1 MATGT
6 FPIDTEKWETGID
19 ATATDIREVKAF
31 VDWRLSVYKEN
42 RWKGFD
48 LWESFVDDFES
59 FTKGILDG
67 LGKDRLKTIREYLR
81 ENGVYVRKEA
91 RKSIAEGLLGA
102 IHEQTPSKWP
112 ADDPAPSLSSP
123 STASVQTVQ
132 PSNTPSTQTIPAQI
146 NQPTTKTVHDGPA
159 QITQAIDQLALQG
172 SFGREIANLT
182 KFYTDE
188 VKYSGEQDNFDF
200 KFEIFQNYCLRAG
213 VPKQAYIIA
222 VPTMLRGP
230 ALKYYFTHLKD
241 LNLLENVCAGL
252 KSYFEGDEYKRD
264 ILSKW
269 NAITLKQVA
278 TQEGLDTGQA
288 FQKLIDEMW
297 QLQRGLAKDLQ
308 NDTTFY
314 NKLLTACQDV
324 SACKPACF
332 RPATTLAG
340 LISDIKSS
348 IATYGKQ
355 EIGQF
360 YTDRRYHPS
369 NRNKDSNKGKKCFVC
384 GKSGCWSTN
393 HTKDEKDRRIRQYIS
408 DFEGGN
414 EDDDDNQG
422 DAFITEFG
430 PVNGRKAFDQLANN
444 ATLHALTGSIEGKE
458 SQEASNFYF
467 DVEPCSDYHDD
478 PEAEAFW
485 TEFAREKG

>member
-81 ENGVYVRKEA
+81 KNGVYVRKEA

-102 IHEQTPSKWP
+102 IHEQ
-112 ADDPAPSLSSP
+112 
-123 STASVQTVQ
+123 
-132 PSNTPSTQTIPAQI
+132 
-146 NQPTTKTVHDGPA
+146 TTKTVHDGPA

-485 TEFAREKG
+485 TEFA

>member
-1 MATGT
+1 
-6 FPIDTEKWETGID
+6 
-19 ATATDIREVKAF
+19 
-31 VDWRLSVYKEN
+31 
-42 RWKGFD
+42 
-48 LWESFVDDFES
+48 LWESFVDDFET
-59 FTKGILDG
+59 FTRNILDN
-67 LGKDRLKTIREYLR
+67 LGKDRLKTIRDFLR
-81 ENGVYVRKEA
+81 DNGVYVQKEA
-91 RKSIAEGLLGA
+91 RKSIAEGLLGT
-102 IHEQTPSKWP
+102 IHEPTPSKWP
-112 ADDPAPSLSSP
+112 TDDQRPTDDTAPALPPTAPIQAIQSSIQATP
-123 STASVQTVQ
+123 TST
-132 PSNTPSTQTIPAQI
+132 
-146 NQPTTKTVHDGPA
+146 PA
-159 QITQAIDQLALQG
+159 QITQAMDQLTLQG
-172 SFGREIANLT
+172 SFGREITNLT

-222 VPTMLRGP
+222 IPTMLRGL

-241 LNLLENVCAGL
+241 FNLLENVCTGI

-264 ILSKW
+264 ILSRW

-278 TQEGLDTGQA
+278 TQGGLDTGQA

-348 IATYGKQ
+348 IATYSKQ
-355 EIGQF
+355 EQGIESF
-360 YTDRRYHPS
+360 YTDRRYRSLDHA
-369 NRNKDSNKGKKCFVC
+369 KDNNKGKKCFVC

-393 HTKDEKDRRIRQYIS
+393 HTKDEKDRRVRQYIS
-408 DFEGGN
+408 EFEGSN
-414 EDDDDNQG
+414 SKDDDDQG
-422 DAFITEFG
+422 DIFMTEFG
-430 PVNGRKAFDQLANN
+430 PINGREAFNQLANN
-444 ATLHALTGSIEGKE
+444 STFHALTGSIKGKE
-458 SQEASNFYF
+458 DQESSNFYF
-467 DVEPCSDYHDD
+467 DIEPCSDYHDD

-485 TEFAREKG
+485 AEFSNNKSRKLPVSE